1 MIIPKQAV
9 EFIKKYEGFRANAY
23 RCPAGIWTIGYG
35 TTFYPDGKKVEE
47 GDVINI
53 EDATFCL
60 YDFIKKY
67 CLQQVEDIE
76 KVIGKLNDNQKT
88 SIISLVYNIGSCAF
102 EKSKCKKFILK
113 NDIENACKNWDW
125 IKANGKI
132 LNNLIKRRNEEIK
145 LFYGI
150 RNYWKK

>member
-47 GDVINI
+47 GDVINT
-53 EDATFCL
+53 EDAIFCL

-67 CLQQVEDIE
+67 CLKQVEDIE

>member
-23 RCPAGIWTIGYG
+23 QCPAGIWTIGYG

-88 SIISLVYNIGSCAF
+88 AIISLVYNIGSCAF

>member
-23 RCPAGIWTIGYG
+23 QCPAGIWTIGYG

-88 SIISLVYNIGSCAF
+88 AIISLVYNIGSCAF

-132 LNNLIKRRNEEIK
+132 LNNLIKRRNEEIE